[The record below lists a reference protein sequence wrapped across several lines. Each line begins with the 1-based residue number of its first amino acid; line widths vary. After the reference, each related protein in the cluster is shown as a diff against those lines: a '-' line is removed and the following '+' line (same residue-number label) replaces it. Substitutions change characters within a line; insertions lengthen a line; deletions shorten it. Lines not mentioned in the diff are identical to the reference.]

1 MNKPNFEVSIINGKI
16 SKWDICFKMTTLILS
31 SLEIYDKLELFTP
44 DISKRASEIKQLSYD
59 FYYNNFKLNYNENL
73 GIDFINDLI
82 DIFEKFT
89 ENYEEVLKLYAK

>member
-16 SKWDICFKMTTLILS
+16 SKFDICTKITTLILD
-31 SLEIYDKLELFTP
+31 SLKIYHELELFTP
-44 DISKRASEIKQLSYD
+44 DISERTNKVMQLSHD